1 MLFREYFVLI
11 NLKLSYMDCDGALT
25 SFFKMSKT
33 GLVPDV
39 VAWYAMI
46 SRFVQSEKTAEA
58 VELFR
63 DMLVAG
69 VKPNPITITGLLPAF
84 GSTGSVKNGKEIH
97 RLVYRTNM
105 YANVFVA
112 TALIDMYSKRGYA
125 KHARD
130 G

>member
-1 MLFREYFVLI
+1 
-11 NLKLSYMDCDGALT
+11 
-25 SFFKMSKT
+25 MSKT

-46 SRFVQSEKTAEA
+46 SRFVQSEKIAEA

-97 RLVYRTNM
+97 GLVYRTNM

-112 TALIDMYSKRGYA
+112 TALIDMYSKCGIV
-125 KHARD
+125 